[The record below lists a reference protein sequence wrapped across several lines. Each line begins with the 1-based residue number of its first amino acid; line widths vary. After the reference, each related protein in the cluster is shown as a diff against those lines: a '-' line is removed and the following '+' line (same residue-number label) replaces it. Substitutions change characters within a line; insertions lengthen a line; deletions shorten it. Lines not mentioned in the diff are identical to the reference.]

1 MNNKYKQDTKTG
13 KFLSAG
19 MPVMAD
25 KPITVRLPVEIDA
38 AIREMS
44 DRSDFLR
51 EVISLAV
58 KERLSQNNKQKAG
71 WSMYTTE

>member
-1 MNNKYKQDTKTG
+1 MNTKYKQDTKTG
-13 KFLSAG
+13 KFLSVG

-38 AIREMS
+38 AIRGMS

-58 KERLSQNNKQKAG
+58 KERLSQNNSQKAD
-71 WSMYTTE
+71 